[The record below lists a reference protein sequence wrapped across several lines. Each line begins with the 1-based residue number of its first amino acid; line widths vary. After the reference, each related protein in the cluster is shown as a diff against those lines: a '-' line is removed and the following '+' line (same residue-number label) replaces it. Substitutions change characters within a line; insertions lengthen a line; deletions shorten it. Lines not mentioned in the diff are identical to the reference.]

1 VSVIWRVLRPAICW
15 IVLSGS
21 ASLIL
26 FAQSCMRLEG
36 HTMRAGYWF
45 VYSVVAR
52 AWRLFP
58 SPISSAMK
66 HFCFSAAYATPARWY
81 G

>member
-1 VSVIWRVLRPAICW
+1 MIWVVRWGRASSIFVFQSSV
-15 IVLSGS
+15 
-21 ASLIL
+21 
-26 FAQSCMRLEG
+26 RLVG
-36 HTMRAGYWF
+36 HMMRAGYWF

-52 AWRLFP
+52 AWSDFP

-66 HFCFSAAYATPARWY
+66 VRCFSAAYATPAFWY